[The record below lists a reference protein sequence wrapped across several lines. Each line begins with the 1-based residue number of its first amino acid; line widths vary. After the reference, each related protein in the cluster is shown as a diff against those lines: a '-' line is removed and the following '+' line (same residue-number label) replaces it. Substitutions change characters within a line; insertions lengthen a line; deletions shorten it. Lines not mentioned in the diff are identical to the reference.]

1 MYSKIQGTEKNNK
14 EMKNNYRRRIKLSS
28 DSKRGNR
35 STDRC
40 TFTGLIWFIGW
51 LFTIGFV
58 GLGFWK
64 AVLGIIIWPYFLGVA
79 LK

>member
-1 MYSKIQGTEKNNK
+1 MYSKIQGNKKNK
-14 EMKNNYRRRIKLSS
+14 EQPEHKDRRRTKLSN
-28 DSKRGNR
+28 DSKRGER
-35 STDRC
+35 G
-40 TFTGLIWFIGW
+40 TFAGLIWFIGW